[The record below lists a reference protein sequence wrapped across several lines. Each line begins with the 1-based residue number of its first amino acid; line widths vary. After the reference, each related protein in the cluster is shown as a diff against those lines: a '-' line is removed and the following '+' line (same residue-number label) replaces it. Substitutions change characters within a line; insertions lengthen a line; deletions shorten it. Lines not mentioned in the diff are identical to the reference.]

1 MRHKICSYMYTTA
14 IQEIYDWVTRP
25 GNENEFVL
33 VLVNDE
39 GPHSDW
45 DHIDLIQKPIV
56 DIMGKLLFTPSNKTM
71 YFGDSW

>member
-1 MRHKICSYMYTTA
+1 M
-14 IQEIYDWVTRP
+14 TRP